1 MERFKNKLS
10 LFVDVMLSSNT
21 IKNIQYDDV
30 YRILLILLAF
40 VMPLSRAAI
49 SFFVVFII
57 ITYIIEGKYS
67 IKWKKIYNMKPLRFI
82 IYFVVF
88 MNVTLL
94 WSKNIDYKTFLS
106 IDYNYLLLIP
116 VFYTILKR
124 EWTYTILNSFLM
136 GMFVSEVISYGIY
149 FGLWSFGHGSPSDP
163 TPFMNHIAYSIFLAF
178 TSVLLLSR
186 LFSSYY
192 NKIEKFLIF
201 PFFITVTINLF
212 ITGGRTGQIAF
223 IFGVLVMFIIH
234 YRLTIKS
241 LLYSILLLVSI
252 YFVAYNTSQ
261 TFQKN
266 VDKSFIEFEKI
277 SHLDLRSSFGVRVS
291 YILITKEILEQDYK
305 NILFG
310 VGYNDVHSVIQNI
323 LDNKLKTFKLRKEF
337 ILTHNTHNQYLQL
350 ILQSGVVGL
359 ILFFSSIFFILK
371 SQYYIKE
378 MKDISILFLIVFL
391 FSFVADTILEL
402 QFSRTL
408 FILIMSLIIVNIK
421 IPTQKIV

>member
-1 MERFKNKLS
+1 MEKFKNKLS

-116 VFYTILKR
+116 VFFTILKR

-310 VGYNDVHSVIQNI
+310 VGYNDVHSEIKNI